1 MQGANQRLQ
10 ALYTWGTLGAPL
22 ILSVQLVTAHWL
34 TRDPSVIESALK
46 TPALALMMKKLPLPA
61 PHLACLSPALLRS
74 SRCSLALR
82 HCHPGTAHETPM
94 YIILYT
100 MSTMTDD
107 ILELAAHS
115 NDLQVGQQPFK
126 VRNGKLCWLVAL
138 D

>member
-1 MQGANQRLQ
+1 
-10 ALYTWGTLGAPL
+10 
-22 ILSVQLVTAHWL
+22 
-34 TRDPSVIESALK
+34 
-46 TPALALMMKKLPLPA
+46 
-61 PHLACLSPALLRS
+61 
-74 SRCSLALR
+74 
-82 HCHPGTAHETPM
+82 M